1 MVRYSPKDNTYK
13 EMYLINKFE
22 KDIME
27 SSLQN
32 LSNNKNKN
40 QAEKYTS
47 PININVENNKESLE
61 NIMSKSTP
69 ISESNQKQLSNT
81 GGVINVSEDLD
92 STISV
97 DNPQNSNLSKDGDSF
112 GESDKNKSSKND
124 SLLSPSNLKRIISSE
139 KRAME
144 KIKSLTR
151 NEKKRKE
158 FKNFKNKKIPKSPKR
173 QATRKMVKSN
183 NKKKKG
189 VIVKHAINPI
199 SIVTLKKKNNENV
212 KEIADQIFK
221 SWRV

>member
-1 MVRYSPKDNTYK
+1 MVKYSQKDNTYK
-13 EMYLINKFE
+13 EMYLINKLE
-22 KDIME
+22 KNIMK

-124 SLLSPSNLKRIISSE
+124 SLLSPSNFKRIIDSKTKS
-139 KRAME
+139 ME

-158 FKNFKNKKIPKSPKR
+158 LKNVINKKILKSPER
-173 QATRKMVKSN
+173 RTTRKMVKSN

>member
-1 MVRYSPKDNTYK
+1 MVKYSPKDNTYK

-69 ISESNQKQLSNT
+69 ISESNQKQLFNT

-124 SLLSPSNLKRIISSE
+124 SLLSPSNFKRIIDSKTKS
-139 KRAME
+139 ME
-144 KIKSLTR
+144 KIKSCIHQLTQ
-151 NEKKRKE
+151 NTME
-158 FKNFKNKKIPKSPKR
+158 FQTVAGTLEYAFLIKTLLQK
-173 QATRKMVKSN
+173 
-183 NKKKKG
+183 
-189 VIVKHAINPI
+189 VIQPPI
-199 SIVTLKKKNNENV
+199 
-212 KEIADQIFK
+212 IA
-221 SWRV
+221 